1 MSYDPES
8 PITLSDSTRQPC
20 SGQSY
25 EKTVCFLRFSRRR
38 SSGPLLSRSSSCG
51 TAGSSPSAGPSD
63 RPRTRAHPEL
73 AGQLGLRLGQHLDH
87 LECFEVVQMK
97 SFVTQRPL
105 MRLRL
110 TAFNWSSSIELF
122 CKKLE
127 PGLEVQLCLYLLG
140 RPRSDLQMRTTREQT
155 AFTQLMFPT
164 V

>member
-1 MSYDPES
+1 
-8 PITLSDSTRQPC
+8 
-20 SGQSY
+20 
-25 EKTVCFLRFSRRR
+25 
-38 SSGPLLSRSSSCG
+38 
-51 TAGSSPSAGPSD
+51 
-63 RPRTRAHPEL
+63 
-73 AGQLGLRLGQHLDH
+73 
-87 LECFEVVQMK
+87 MK